1 MTRVLITGANRGL
14 GLVLARQLIARG
26 DQVWGTARDPEAA
39 ALAALGPAGI
49 VSMDLADEASIVA
62 AVAAIAEQTAAIDLL
77 VNCAGID
84 ARAVGAPAAARG
96 PFDLDGETFTQVTR
110 INATGPMIVTR
121 EALPL
126 LRAGIG
132 SIVLNISSQLGSMV
146 VGASMGNDTAYC
158 VSKAALNMFTVKA
171 AAALRAEGITV
182 VAMHPGWVRTDMG
195 GDAAPLS
202 ADESATSIISVVDG
216 LTIADTG
223 RFLKW
228 DGSEHPW

>member
-14 GLVLARQLIARG
+14 GLVLARHLIARG
-26 DQVWGTARDPEAA
+26 DQVWGTARDDRPEA
-39 ALAALGPAGI
+39 LLALGPAGS
-49 VSMDLADEASIVA
+49 VTMDLADEASIVGAVA
-62 AVAAIAEQTAAIDLL
+62 AVAAQTPAIDLL
-77 VNCAGID
+77 INCAGID
-84 ARAVGAPAAARG
+84 ARALGASAAGRG
-96 PFDLDGETFTQVTR
+96 PFDLDGDTFTAVTR

-126 LRAGIG
+126 LREGTEPT
-132 SIVLNISSQLGSMV
+132 VLNISSQLGSMV

-171 AAALRAEGITV
+171 AAALRSEGITV

-202 ADESATSIISVVDG
+202 SDESATSIISVVDG
-216 LTIADTG
+216 LTIGDTG

>member
-39 ALAALGPAGI
+39 ALAALEPAGI
-49 VSMDLADEASIVA
+49 VQMDLADEGSIVA
-62 AVAAIAEQTAAIDLL
+62 AVATVTEQTPAIDLL
-77 VNCAGID
+77 INCAGID
-84 ARAVGAPAAARG
+84 ARALGAPAGARG

-126 LRAGIG
+126 LRAGTEP
-132 SIVLNISSQLGSMV
+132 IVLNISSQLGSMV
-146 VGASMGNDTAYC
+146 VAATGGSDASYC

-171 AAALRAEGITV
+171 AGALRNEGITV
-182 VAMHPGWVRTDMG
+182 VALHPGWVRTDMG

-202 ADESATSIISVVDG
+202 SDQSATSIISVVDG